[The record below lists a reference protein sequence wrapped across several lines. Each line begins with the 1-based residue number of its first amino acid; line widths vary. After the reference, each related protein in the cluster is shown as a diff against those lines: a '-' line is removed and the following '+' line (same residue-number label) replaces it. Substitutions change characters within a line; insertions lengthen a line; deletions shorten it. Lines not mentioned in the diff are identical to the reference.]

1 MRYMTTAERGKPG
14 SQHAASR
21 FFAEPVRDYV
31 LQRLGQPISVLQ
43 AGCLAPLRELAL
55 DELAEGGFDV
65 SVTAVDSN
73 EPLPTRVLSGTASA
87 YDDVIT
93 GDLRTVPIPQRAYD
107 VVYCALLL
115 ERVRH
120 VELVLDRLT
129 SALKPGGLLL
139 VRTGDRYTAT
149 AFLNRM
155 LPGPARKAVWSRFRP
170 GLPGPFPPV
179 YEKAV
184 SRDGIAGYAL
194 MRGLVIAAR
203 GSELTRPGH
212 PGGLSSS
219 VRVTCAAI
227 SRLSG
232 GHYDNGHDELLYVIR
247 KPLDR
252 FARVVLANPAGR
264 DAGVQRVRLAVLGD
278 DRARTDDRSI
288 ADGHPGHDH
297 GARAEPAA
305 IADAHLARYRH
316 PRHLPAIVDLVHRG
330 DDHHLR
336 ADEDVAADVDDAGAL
351 EPAAHVDE
359 AAVADGDLLG
369 LEPAVPKPGHLR
381 ADPDACQ
388 PQQGPA
394 QGEGQQVGGHRGHPG
409 GPAQYLGAVVGGRP
423 QCTGTPLGQLR
434 VGQRPNSLRCH
445 KTLQARSNAS
455 PPPEL
460 RTQR

>member
-14 SQHAASR
+14 GKHAAGR

-65 SVTAVDSN
+65 SVTAVDSDD
-73 EPLPTRVLSGTASA
+73 PLATRVLRDTHSA

-155 LPGPARKAVWSRFRP
+155 MPRPARRAVWSKFRP
-170 GLPGPFPPV
+170 GIPGPFPAV

-184 SRDGIAGYAL
+184 SEDGIAAYVL

-203 GSELTRPGH
+203 GSELTRPGQ
-212 PGGLSSS
+212 PSGLSSS
-219 VRVTCAAI
+219 VRVTCAVI

-232 GHYDNGHDELLYVIR
+232 GHYDDGHDELLYVIR

-252 FARVVLANPAGR
+252 FARVVLPDPAGR
-264 DAGVQRVRLAVLGD
+264 HADVERVRFAVLGD
-278 DRARTDDRSI
+278 DRPGADDGSR

-297 GARAEPAA
+297 RPRPEPAA
-305 IADAHLARYRH
+305 VADPDLAWRRH
-316 PRHLPAIVDLVHRG
+316 PGYLPAVVDLVHRS

-336 ADEDVAADVDDAGAL
+336 ADEHVAADVDLPSAL
-351 EPAAHVDE
+351 EPAADVHE
-359 AAVADGDLLG
+359 AAVADADPPR
-369 LEPAVPKPGHLR
+369 LEPAVPQPGHLR
-381 ADPDACQ
+381 ADPHASQ
-388 PQQGPA
+388 PQQRPA
-394 QGEGQQVGGHRGHPG
+394 QAQGQQVRGERRHPG
-409 GPAQYLGAVVGGRP
+409 GPPEHFSAVVSGGP
-423 QCTGTPLGQLR
+423 QPTGAPLSQLR
-434 VGQRPNSLRCH
+434 FRQRPNSLRRH
-445 KTLQARSNAS
+445 NY
-455 PPPEL
+455 PPGQE
-460 RTQR
+460 